1 MKKIFYILILL
12 FSTASL
18 NAQGVRVYSRLD
30 TNKLLIGEQTRLHL
44 SVEYA
49 AESGITEII
58 FPTIYD
64 TINQHIEILSK
75 NPIDTLIP
83 DKNEPFLLQQ
93 KQELLITSFDSGY
106 YVIPPFQF
114 IINADTFETEATLL
128 EVYSLPVDTSEAI
141 FDVKQPIEEPFSFK
155 DWLKENWKWIA
166 IGLVLIVLI
175 ILLIRYL
182 KNRKPTEKV
191 KEIIPEIPCHIIALE
206 RLEKLREQKLWQSG
220 KLKMYHSEISE
231 ILRDYIEKRYN
242 VNALEETTDEIMYGL
257 RLHGIPNDVKE
268 KLFQVLTLADLVKFA
283 KEQPLANEN
292 DMSLIYSIE
301 FINQTKLVTPN
312 SPQKNV

>member
-191 KEIIPEIPCHIIALE
+191 KEIIAKCEEINGLSIDQLRALKKEVRSAERTSDQKGGNIGLIQVALKSEHPLQVEFKEIDDKNSYFII
-206 RLEKLREQKLWQSG
+206 S
-220 KLKMYHSEISE
+220 ST
-231 ILRDYIEKRYN
+231 IEK
-242 VNALEETTDEIMYGL
+242 
-257 RLHGIPNDVKE
+257 
-268 KLFQVLTLADLVKFA
+268 
-283 KEQPLANEN
+283 
-292 DMSLIYSIE
+292 
-301 FINQTKLVTPN
+301 
-312 SPQKNV
+312 